1 MLGVALPASP
11 TLPQHLHW
19 RETPARQRKPLSLD
33 VPVNIGKIFGFEFHF
48 EYPEISVRLEAELW
62 CEVACRGDAVE
73 AI

>member
-11 TLPQHLHW
+11 SLPQHFH
-19 RETPARQRKPLSLD
+19 RRKTADRQRKPAS

-48 EYPEISVRLEAELW
+48 EYPEIFVRLEAELW
-62 CEVACRGDAVE
+62 CEVACSGDAVE